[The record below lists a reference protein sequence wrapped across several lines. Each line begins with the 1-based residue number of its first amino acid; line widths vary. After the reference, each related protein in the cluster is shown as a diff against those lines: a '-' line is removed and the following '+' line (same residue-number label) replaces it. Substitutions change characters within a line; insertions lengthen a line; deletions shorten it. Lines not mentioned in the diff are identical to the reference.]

1 MTPSRTGVYALAY
14 RRLTVG
20 ILFAIVVVAFE
31 AIGVITAMPVVARE
45 LDGVQYYALAFSA
58 FFTTSLVGMVVAG
71 QLCDRRGPRLPFLV
85 SAAVF
90 ALGLV
95 LAAAAPSM
103 FVLVVARAVQGFG
116 GGVNIVAV
124 YVILARAYPEDLRPQ
139 AFTVLSSAWVL
150 PSIVGP
156 AVAGWLADQVSWRWV
171 FLAVLPLLVPAVL
184 LVAPRLPA
192 LDTAPPAAMG
202 ASPPSRSSGRRL
214 PYALAAATGT
224 ALLQYAAQRLDV
236 LSVALGA
243 AGGVLLAVGLPPL
256 LPPGT
261 LRARRGLPTTV
272 LMRGVLAGAFFGAE
286 TFVPLMLVQ
295 ERELSTT
302 LAGFTLTGAALGW
315 AFGSWFQGRPTM
327 RLPRWLLVRG
337 GALLVAGGIAVLP
350 VALLPGVPAAVVA
363 VGWTV
368 AGLGMG
374 LGITTVGVLL
384 LEQSP
389 PAEAGAN
396 SAALQVSDAVG
407 SIVGVGAAGAVFA
420 ALHVG
425 PVRDRPVFLVIWV
438 SMALL
443 AALAAVLAARLVAR
457 EPAPADAPGHR
468 VPGVSVGGGH

>member
-1 MTPSRTGVYALAY
+1 MTPSRTSGVYAPAY

-45 LDGVQYYALAFSA
+45 LDGVQFYALAFSA

-156 AVAGWLADQVSWRWV
+156 AVAGWLTDEVSWRWV

-184 LVAPRLPA
+184 LVAPRLAA
-192 LDTAPPAAMG
+192 LDTVAPSA

-214 PYALAAATGT
+214 SYALAAASGT
-224 ALLQYAAQRLDV
+224 ALLQYAAQRLDA

-261 LRARRGLPTTV
+261 LRAGRGLPTTV
-272 LMRGVLAGAFFGAE
+272 LLRGVLAGAFFGAE

-315 AFGSWFQGRPTM
+315 AFGSWFQGRPAL

-337 GALLVAGGIAVLP
+337 GALLVTGGIAVLP
-350 VALLPGVPAAVVA
+350 VALLPGVPAGVVA

-425 PVRDRPVFLVIWV
+425 PARDRPVFLVIWV

-443 AALAAVLAARLVAR
+443 AALAAVLAARLVPR
-457 EPAPADAPGHR
+457 EPAPADAAGPR
-468 VPGVSVGGGH
+468 APGVSVGGGH